1 MRTHS
6 GVSPSRIGWLK
17 LLRCGSFLKL
27 SLIIP
32 YNAGP
37 RIDPFRP
44 GHVPFGANL
53 ICFAGYLMCRIIGP
67 GAV

>member
-1 MRTHS
+1 MAQAS
-6 GVSPSRIGWLK
+6 EVWL
-17 LLRCGSFLKL
+17 FLKL

-53 ICFAGYLMCRIIGP
+53 IRFAGYLMCRIIGP